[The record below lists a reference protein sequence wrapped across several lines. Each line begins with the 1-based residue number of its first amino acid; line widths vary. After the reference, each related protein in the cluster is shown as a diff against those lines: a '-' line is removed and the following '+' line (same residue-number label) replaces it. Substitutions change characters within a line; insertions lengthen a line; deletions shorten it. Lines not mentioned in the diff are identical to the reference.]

1 MSVRES
7 LLAVLTLGPAYG
19 AQLHAELLSRL
30 GHRRD
35 INVGQIYATLD
46 RLGKNAL
53 VRDSGTTS
61 DGLPLYE
68 LTSAGRLAAR
78 EWLSV
83 VGPAQ
88 LDWNEMLDQLLVA
101 SSLPGVNLD
110 MLLAQHRELWAAPLL
125 QQVEP
130 ESVQDALAT
139 ASEDELRAAALRWL
153 DACERAAGAAAA
165 GGAAIS
171 RPLSDA
177 RPRRGRRPAA

>member
-19 AQLHAELLSRL
+19 AQLHGELLSRL

-46 RLGKNAL
+46 RLGRSEL
-53 VRDSGTTS
+53 VADGGTTD

-68 LTSAGRLAAR
+68 LTSAGRAAAR
-78 EWLSV
+78 EWLTV

-88 LDWNEMLDQLLVA
+88 LDWNEMLDQVLVA
-101 SSLPGVNLD
+101 SSLPGLD
-110 MLLAQHRELWAAPLL
+110 ISPLLDQHRELWAAPVL
-125 QQVEP
+125 QHVES
-130 ESVQDALAT
+130 ESAQYALAA

-153 DACERAAGAAAA
+153 DACESAAAQSSEL
-165 GGAAIS
+165 S
-171 RPLSDA
+171 RPLSDS

>member
-1 MSVRES
+1 MSVRDS

-19 AQLHAELLSRL
+19 AQLHGEVLSRL

-35 INVGQIYATLD
+35 INVGQVYATLD
-46 RLGKNAL
+46 RLGKNGL
-53 VRDSGTTS
+53 VRDGGSTE

-68 LTSAGRLAAR
+68 LTPAGRRAAR
-78 EWLSV
+78 EWLTI

-101 SSLPGVNLD
+101 SSVPGVDLAA
-110 MLLAQHRELWAAPLL
+110 LIAQHRELWSAPLL
-125 QQVEP
+125 RQAESESAQV
-130 ESVQDALAT
+130 SLAA
-139 ASEDELRAAALRWL
+139 ASEEELRDAALRWI
-153 DACERAAGAAAA
+153 DACEAAAQQA
-165 GGAAIS
+165 SSLS

>member
-19 AQLHAELLSRL
+19 AQLHSELLSRL

-46 RLGKNAL
+46 RLGKSAL
-53 VRDSGTTS
+53 VRDGGTTL

-68 LTSAGRLAAR
+68 LTPAGTLAAR

-101 SSLPGVNLD
+101 SSLPGAPLD
-110 MLLAQHRELWAAPLL
+110 SLIEQHRELWAAPLL
-125 QQVEP
+125 REGGQ
-130 ESVQDALAT
+130 ESAQSALAA
-139 ASEDELRAAALRWL
+139 ASEEELRAAALRWL
-153 DACERAAGAAAA
+153 DACEAASADSALA
-165 GGAAIS
+165 
-171 RPLSDA
+171 RPLSDT

>member
-46 RLGKNAL
+46 RLGKSAL
-53 VRDSGTTS
+53 VRDAGATA
-61 DGLPLYE
+61 DGLPLYA
-68 LTSAGRLAAR
+68 LTPSGTLAAR

-83 VGPAQ
+83 VGPGQ

-101 SSLPGVNLD
+101 SSLPGAPFTS
-110 MLLAQHRELWAAPLL
+110 LLAQHRELWAAPLL
-125 QQVEP
+125 RETEP
-130 ESVQDALAT
+130 ESAQGALAA
-139 ASEDELRAAALRWL
+139 ASEEELRAAALRWL
-153 DACERAAGAAAA
+153 DACEAAAA
-165 GGAAIS
+165 NTALA
-171 RPLSDA
+171 RPLSES

>member
-1 MSVRES
+1 MSVRDS

-19 AQLHAELLSRL
+19 AQLHSELLSRL

-46 RLGKNAL
+46 RLGKSEL
-53 VRDSGTTS
+53 VA
-61 DGLPLYE
+61 DGGATDDGFPLYE
-68 LTSAGRLAAR
+68 LTGAGYRAAH

-101 SSLPGVNLD
+101 SSLPGLD
-110 MLLAQHRELWAAPLL
+110 IGPLLAQHRELWAAPLL
-125 QQVEP
+125 PQVEP
-130 ESVQDALAT
+130 ESAQDALAT

-153 DACERAAGAAAA
+153 DACENAATSNTAT
-165 GGAAIS
+165 S
-171 RPLSDA
+171 RPLSDV